1 MNKYLYWFILGIM
14 EIFIVAF
21 LPILLVVGVSTS
33 IIGWFSIIPYVVM
46 YIRDRFKEK
55 YETAQKN

>member
-21 LPILLVVGVSTS
+21 LPILLIAGVSAS
-33 IIGWFSIIPYVVM
+33 IIGWFSIISYIIM
-46 YIRDRFKEK
+46 HIRDRFKEK
-55 YETAQKN
+55 YELTQKN

>member
-46 YIRDRFKEK
+46 HIRDRFKEK